1 MKIVFKLLPWK
12 RCIYFSI
19 AVLTLLII
27 FSFYGL
33 YSNAFYVL
41 KPDNYIFP
49 LLTLV
54 HFTFLYVLWFKVEED
69 ELTDPLMRNIEY
81 TLYVIFLVYLY
92 ETSETARILTTYS
105 EFESY
110 VMPETFIPVGTL
122 ILSLQ
127 ILLLLLTL
135 ISFKYR
141 KDLVGAYK
149 FDNMNQHIDSWE

>member
-1 MKIVFKLLPWK
+1 MKNVFKLLTWK

-19 AVLTLLII
+19 AVLTLLIV

-33 YSNAFYVL
+33 YSNTFYVL

-54 HFTFLYVLWFKVEED
+54 HFTFLYVLWFKIEED
-69 ELTDPLMRNIEY
+69 ELTDPLMRNVEY
-81 TLYVIFLVYLY
+81 TLYVICLVYLY
-92 ETSETARILTTYS
+92 EAFETARILMTYS
-105 EFESY
+105 EFENY
-110 VMPETFIPVGTL
+110 VIPETFLPMGTF

-127 ILLLLLTL
+127 ILLLMLTL

-141 KDLVGAYK
+141 KDFVGAYT
-149 FDNMNQHIDSWE
+149 FDNINQHIDSWE